1 VQLRFQTGL
10 TSEEYVS
17 REAWREARLE
27 RCPLHPGGGCGLAR
41 HGTYERM
48 DPPGARV
55 ARWRCPPG
63 HCTFS
68 LLPDC
73 LAARLPGALA
83 EVETVVAAVESA
95 ASLEAAADALR
106 PDIELPGAIR
116 WTRRRVQRIS
126 TTLHVLR
133 GLDPERFAGWPATVS
148 AWRAGLGLEPV
159 LPALRVIAADHLHE
173 LPAPLGFSNRL
184 AHGGESHHVFQHP
197 TGPDPPQHPR

>member
-1 VQLRFQTGL
+1 
-10 TSEEYVS
+10 
-17 REAWREARLE
+17 
-27 RCPLHPGGGCGLAR
+27 
-41 HGTYERM
+41 M
-48 DPPGARV
+48 
-55 ARWRCPPG
+55 
-63 HCTFS
+63 
-68 LLPDC
+68 
-73 LAARLPGALA
+73 
-83 EVETVVAAVESA
+83 VAAVESA

-133 GLDPERFAGWPATVS
+133 GLDPERFAGWPATVN

-197 TGPDPPQHPR
+197 TGPDPPQQPR